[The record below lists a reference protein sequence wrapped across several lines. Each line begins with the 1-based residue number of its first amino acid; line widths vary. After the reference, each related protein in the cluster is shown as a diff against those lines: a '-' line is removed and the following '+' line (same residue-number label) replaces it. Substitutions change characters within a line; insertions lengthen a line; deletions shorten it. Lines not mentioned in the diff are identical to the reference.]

1 MAAYQEKLPELE
13 SLGVS
18 IYAAS
23 IDPLE
28 YARQVVDRG
37 ITFPIA
43 YRVTKE
49 QAELVGAWWQDSL
62 GFIEPAEFVL
72 GHGGIVLGSMY
83 ASGAIGHTDVNDV
96 IDLIHKR
103 ERRTYDSERCSPA
116 RLPA

>member
-13 SLGVS
+13 ALGVTV
-18 IYAAS
+18 YAGS

-37 ITFPIA
+37 ITFPVA
-43 YRVTKE
+43 YGVTKE
-49 QAELVGAWWQDSL
+49 VAELAGAWWQDSL

-83 ASGAIGHTDVNDV
+83 ASGAVGHMDVNDV
-96 IDLIHKR
+96 IDLILKR
-103 ERRTYDSERCSPA
+103 ERRK
-116 RLPA
+116 